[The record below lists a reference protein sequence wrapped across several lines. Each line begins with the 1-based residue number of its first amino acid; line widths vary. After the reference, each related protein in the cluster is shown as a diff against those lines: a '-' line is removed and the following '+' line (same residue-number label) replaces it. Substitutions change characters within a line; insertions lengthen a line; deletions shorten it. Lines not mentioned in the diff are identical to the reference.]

1 MGGCAVSRAATG
13 CPPSRR
19 PRCCFRRLK
28 NARILRRRCTA
39 VSSGCWP
46 DIARRSTCSRNWH
59 RNRSRSGTTAA
70 VNAAD
75 QAFSGEVDTGSRN
88 ENASNK
94 GQEPRFWFQSEP
106 NGLQGPLVAYPGR
119 GVYEFAQWGHV
130 AEWLRNGLQNR
141 VHQFNSGRGLQTFQI
156 LRPPAEINCHRIAT
170 RQGSSLFLIRT
181 ANLGEGRLHD
191 LSGARVGV

>member
-19 PRCCFRRLK
+19 RRCCFRPLK
-28 NARILRRRCTA
+28 NVRISRRRCTA

-46 DIARRSTCSRNWH
+46 DIARRSRCSRNWH
-59 RNRSRSGTTAA
+59 RNRSRSKTTAA

-106 NGLQGPLVAYPGR
+106 NWLQGPLVAYPGR
-119 GVYEFAQWGHV
+119 GVYEFAAWGHLS
-130 AEWLRNGLQNR
+130 EWLRNALQNR
-141 VHQFNSGRGLQTFQI
+141 VHQFSSGRVLQSFQI
-156 LRPPAEINCHRIAT
+156 LRKCREIRWHLIAAGPAAELY
-170 RQGSSLFLIRT
+170 SVRT
-181 ANLGEGRLHD
+181 
-191 LSGARVGV
+191 SRVC